1 MRADVAGYIRR
12 CSVCIAT
19 KPEQKKPAG
28 LYVSQP
34 IVNRP
39 WQMLSMDLI
48 GPLPRSSKGV
58 TDIDYATRAP
68 HFQKLY
74 LDIQERLR
82 KAANTNRHN
91 YNLRRRQVEYT
102 LGQPVYRKNHVLSDA
117 SKYFNAKLAPKF
129 VGPFYI
135 SRRVSPWTYELKDSE
150 GIVRGIWHASDLKP
164 VETGEAQCN
173 GLWPPLGYSARRN
186 GLYK

>member
-1 MRADVAGYIRR
+1 MILRGDDHSRFR
-12 CSVCIAT
+12 
-19 KPEQKKPAG
+19 E
-28 LYVSQP
+28 
-34 IVNRP
+34 
-39 WQMLSMDLI
+39 
-48 GPLPRSSKGV
+48 GV

-91 YNLRRRQVEYT
+91 YNLRRREVEYT
-102 LGQPVYRKNHVLSDA
+102 LGQPVYQKNYVLSDA

-135 SRRVSPWTYELKDSE
+135 NRKVSPWTYELKDSD
-150 GIVRGIWHASDLKP
+150 GIVRGTWHASDLKP
-164 VETGEAQCN
+164 VETEEARCN
-173 GLWPPLGYSARRN
+173 GLWPPLGPCTSRGTLPEERRDFDYYRGN
-186 GLYK
+186 PLGPGTRVEGI